1 MKRPAQGMNI
11 IETMIALGVLSLLM
25 MGILS
30 LLPTAR
36 IAVKRAQIRIC
47 ADAEAQSQ
55 LELLRG
61 SQFAT
66 LESHDLGKVTHQGLP
81 EFSRDLVVVAAGPQA
96 KELQVT
102 ISWEWS
108 GHPYNVKHSL
118 VVCNLP
124 R

>member
-1 MKRPAQGMNI
+1 MNI
-11 IETMIALGVLSLLM
+11 IEVMIALGVLSLLIM
-25 MGILS
+25 SILS

-61 SQFAT
+61 QDYDA
-66 LESHDLGKVTHQGLP
+66 LESRSLGKVTHEGLP
-81 EFSRDLVVVAAGPQA
+81 EFTRDLVVVPTPGPPLPA
-96 KELQVT
+96 RSKELRVT
-102 ISWEWS
+102 IRWEWS
-108 GHPYNVKHSL
+108 GHPQSVAHCL
-118 VVCNLP
+118 VVCRLP